1 MFCLFLSQVTC
12 LLTLFFILINFNPH
26 NPFEQNKINH
36 IYLKVGKFV
45 TKPPIKKIADIGIAV
60 HSINEVLPFYTSAL
74 ELELEQIEQVHS
86 EGVKIAFLK
95 IGDTR
100 FELLEPLHN
109 DSPIQK
115 FIHKKGEGIHH
126 IALEVDD
133 IDQRLE
139 HLKNAGIHLIDEQG
153 KIGAEG
159 AKVAFIHPKAAN
171 GVLYELSQP
180 MKGKH

>member
-1 MFCLFLSQVTC
+1 M
-12 LLTLFFILINFNPH
+12 
-26 NPFEQNKINH
+26 
-36 IYLKVGKFV
+36 
-45 TKPPIKKIADIGIAV
+45 TKSPIKKIAHIGIAV

-139 HLKNAGIHLIDEQG
+139 HLKNDGIHLIDEQA